1 MRLHT
6 LAISDRKVVTVLTS
20 NEIYAA
26 MAIELEKYGEANPE
40 NDRIASMV
48 MDDMLGCPVWA
59 GDPVDVA
66 SNWGDRLYAHSTGND
81 MDDAISYARRLPE
94 HLRKYRKGYSEYAGE
109 YEELCQRIISAI
121 RKANSDP
128 TEVIEYVW
136 EQWLSIENLEGIIM
150 NLGGRNEYTYEYDQ
164 VRKAN
169 LRGDYTKTYDEPLRP
184 PYTVKIPAR
193 VYKEQALLA
202 QGSPLVQMTEK
213 VRREQEILR
222 NEQAFL
228 AKMHSGSN
236 TQESGTAQPYQ
247 LAQPYQSQPVQL
259 AQPCPTQ
266 TAQTVQPYPAQT
278 VQTLQPYS
286 TQTAKQYPASVGKL
300 WDVCAVEG
308 FALSFF
314 VPLVGLVLSIAGIT
328 RCAKGKYSS
337 MGFAVAGVVVSLLL
351 LANNFSTPDGWLWW

>member
-1 MRLHT
+1 MRPHT
-6 LAISDRKVVTVLTS
+6 LAISDRKVVTMLTS

-26 MAIELEKYGEANPE
+26 MAIELEKYREVNPE

-59 GDPVDVA
+59 GDPIDVA
-66 SNWGDRLYAHSTGND
+66 SNWGDRLYAQSTGND
-81 MDDAISYARRLPE
+81 MDDAVSYARRLPE

-136 EQWLSIENLEGIIM
+136 DQWLSIENPEGIIM

-164 VRKAN
+164 VRRAN
-169 LRGDYTKTYDEPLRP
+169 MRGDYTKTYDKPLRP

-202 QGSPLVQMTEK
+202 QGDPSVQMTDK

-228 AKMHSGSN
+228 AEMHGGN
-236 TQESGTAQPYQ
+236 TQEPNTAQPR
-247 LAQPYQSQPVQL
+247 
-259 AQPCPTQ
+259 
-266 TAQTVQPYPAQT
+266 QPYPAQPS
-278 VQTLQPYS
+278 QPQQPYPAQPLQPVQPQQLYS
-286 TQTAKQYPASVGKL
+286 AQYPASVGKL

-308 FALSFF
+308 FALAFF
-314 VPLVGLVLSIAGIT
+314 VPLVGLVLSVVGIA
-328 RCAKGKYSS
+328 RCSKGKYNS

>member
-1 MRLHT
+1 MRPHT
-6 LAISDRKVVTVLTS
+6 LAISDRKVITVLTS

-26 MAIELEKYGEANPE
+26 MAIELEKYREANPE

-59 GDPVDVA
+59 GDPIDVA
-66 SNWGDRLYAHSTGND
+66 SNWGDRLYAQSTGND
-81 MDDAISYARRLPE
+81 MDDAVSYARRLPE

-136 EQWLSIENLEGIIM
+136 DQWLSIENPEGIIM

-164 VRKAN
+164 VRRAN
-169 LRGDYTKTYDEPLRP
+169 MRGDYTKTYDKPLRP

-202 QGSPLVQMTEK
+202 QGDPSVQMTDK

-228 AKMHSGSN
+228 AKLHGGN
-236 TQESGTAQPYQ
+236 TQEPNTVQPQ
-247 LAQPYQSQPVQL
+247 
-259 AQPCPTQ
+259 
-266 TAQTVQPYPAQT
+266 QPYPAQPYT
-278 VQTLQPYS
+278 PQPQQPYPP
-286 TQTAKQYPASVGKL
+286 QPVQAAQQYPASVGKL

-308 FALSFF
+308 FALAFF
-314 VPLVGLVLSIAGIT
+314 VPLVGLVLSVVGIA
-328 RCAKGKYSS
+328 RCSKGKYSS

>member
-1 MRLHT
+1 MRPHT
-6 LAISDRKVVTVLTS
+6 LAISDRKVITVLTS

-26 MAIELEKYGEANPE
+26 MAIELEKYREANPE

-59 GDPVDVA
+59 GDPIDVA
-66 SNWGDRLYAHSTGND
+66 SNRGDRLYAQSTGND
-81 MDDAISYARRLPE
+81 MDDAVSYARRLPE

-136 EQWLSIENLEGIIM
+136 QQWLSIENPEGIIM

-164 VRKAN
+164 VRRAN
-169 LRGDYTKTYDEPLRP
+169 MRGDYTKTYDKPLRP

-202 QGSPLVQMTEK
+202 QGDPSVQMTDK

-228 AKMHSGSN
+228 AELHSGNN
-236 TQESGTAQPYQ
+236 TQEYSTAQP
-247 LAQPYQSQPVQL
+247 AQPYPPQPRQAYTPQPVQ
-259 AQPCPTQ
+259 PT
-266 TAQTVQPYPAQT
+266 QPYPPQPVQAAQ
-278 VQTLQPYS
+278 
-286 TQTAKQYPASVGKL
+286 QYPAAVGKL

-308 FALSFF
+308 FALAFF
-314 VPLVGLVLSIAGIT
+314 VPLVGLVLSVVGIV
-328 RCAKGKYSS
+328 RCSKGKYSS

>member
-1 MRLHT
+1 M
-6 LAISDRKVVTVLTS
+6 LTS

-26 MAIELEKYGEANPE
+26 MAIELEKYREAYLG

-48 MDDMLGCPVWA
+48 MDDMLRCPVWS
-59 GDPVDVA
+59 GDPIDVA
-66 SNWGDRLYAHSTGND
+66 SNWGDILYDQSTGND
-81 MDDAISYARRLPE
+81 MDDAVSYARRLPE

-136 EQWLSIENLEGIIM
+136 DQWLSIENPEGIIM

-164 VRKAN
+164 VRRAN
-169 LRGDYTKTYDEPLRP
+169 MRGDYTKTYDKPLRP

-202 QGSPLVQMTEK
+202 QGDPSVQMTDK

-228 AKMHSGSN
+228 AKLHGGN
-236 TQESGTAQPYQ
+236 TQEPNTVQPR
-247 LAQPYQSQPVQL
+247 
-259 AQPCPTQ
+259 
-266 TAQTVQPYPAQT
+266 QPYPAQP
-278 VQTLQPYS
+278 LQPVHPQQPYPP
-286 TQTAKQYPASVGKL
+286 QPVQAAQQYPAAVGKL

-308 FALSFF
+308 FALAFF
-314 VPLVGLVLSIAGIT
+314 VPLVGLVLSVVGIA
-328 RCAKGKYSS
+328 RCSKGKYSS
-337 MGFAVAGVVVSLLL
+337 MGFAVAGVIVSLLL

>member
-6 LAISDRKVVTVLTS
+6 LAISDRKVITVLTS

-26 MAIELEKYGEANPE
+26 MAIELEKYREANPE

-59 GDPVDVA
+59 GDPIDVA
-66 SNWGDRLYAHSTGND
+66 SNWGDRLYAQSTGND
-81 MDDAISYARRLPE
+81 MDDAVSYARRLPE

-136 EQWLSIENLEGIIM
+136 DQWLSIENPEGIIM

-164 VRKAN
+164 VRRAN
-169 LRGDYTKTYDEPLRP
+169 MRGDYTKTYDKPLRP

-202 QGSPLVQMTEK
+202 QGDPSVQMTDK

-228 AKMHSGSN
+228 AKLHGGN
-236 TQESGTAQPYQ
+236 TQEPNTVQPQ
-247 LAQPYQSQPVQL
+247 
-259 AQPCPTQ
+259 
-266 TAQTVQPYPAQT
+266 QPYPAQPRQAYT
-278 VQTLQPYS
+278 PQPVQPTQPYPP
-286 TQTAKQYPASVGKL
+286 QPVQAAQQYPASVGKL

-308 FALSFF
+308 FALAFF
-314 VPLVGLVLSIAGIT
+314 VPLVGLVLSVVGIA
-328 RCAKGKYSS
+328 RCSKGKYNS

>member
-1 MRLHT
+1 MRPHT
-6 LAISDRKVVTVLTS
+6 LAISDRKVITVLTS

-26 MAIELEKYGEANPE
+26 MAIELEKYREANPE

-59 GDPVDVA
+59 GDPIDVA
-66 SNWGDRLYAHSTGND
+66 SNWGDRLYAQSTGND
-81 MDDAISYARRLPE
+81 MDDAVSYARRLPE

-136 EQWLSIENLEGIIM
+136 DQWLSIENPEGIIM

-164 VRKAN
+164 VRRAN
-169 LRGDYTKTYDEPLRP
+169 MRGDYTKTYDKPLRP

-202 QGSPLVQMTEK
+202 QGDPSVQMTDK

-228 AKMHSGSN
+228 AKLHGGN
-236 TQESGTAQPYQ
+236 TQEPNTVQPQ
-247 LAQPYQSQPVQL
+247 
-259 AQPCPTQ
+259 
-266 TAQTVQPYPAQT
+266 QPYPAQPRQAYT
-278 VQTLQPYS
+278 PQPVQPTQPYPP
-286 TQTAKQYPASVGKL
+286 QPVQAAQQYPASVGKL

-308 FALSFF
+308 FALAFF
-314 VPLVGLVLSIAGIT
+314 VPLVGLVLSVVGIA
-328 RCAKGKYSS
+328 RCSKGKYSS

>member
-6 LAISDRKVVTVLTS
+6 LAISDRKVITVLTS

-26 MAIELEKYGEANPE
+26 MAIELEKYREANPE

-59 GDPVDVA
+59 GDPIDVA
-66 SNWGDRLYAHSTGND
+66 SNWGDRLYAQSTGND
-81 MDDAISYARRLPE
+81 MDDAVSYARRLPE

-136 EQWLSIENLEGIIM
+136 DQWLSIENPEGIIM

-164 VRKAN
+164 VRRAN
-169 LRGDYTKTYDEPLRP
+169 MRGDYTKTYDKPLRP

-202 QGSPLVQMTEK
+202 QGDPSVQMTDK

-228 AKMHSGSN
+228 AKLHGGN
-236 TQESGTAQPYQ
+236 TQEPNTVQPQ
-247 LAQPYQSQPVQL
+247 
-259 AQPCPTQ
+259 
-266 TAQTVQPYPAQT
+266 QPYPAQPRQAYT
-278 VQTLQPYS
+278 PQPVQPTQPYS
-286 TQTAKQYPASVGKL
+286 PQPVQAAQQYPASVGKL

-308 FALSFF
+308 FALAFF
-314 VPLVGLVLSIAGIT
+314 VPLVGLVLSVVGIA
-328 RCAKGKYSS
+328 RCSKGKYSS

>member
-6 LAISDRKVVTVLTS
+6 LAISDRKVITVLTS

-26 MAIELEKYGEANPE
+26 MAIELEKYREANPE

-59 GDPVDVA
+59 GDPIDVA
-66 SNWGDRLYAHSTGND
+66 SNWGDRLYAQSTGND
-81 MDDAISYARRLPE
+81 MDDAVSYARRLPE

-136 EQWLSIENLEGIIM
+136 DQWLSIENPEGIIM

-164 VRKAN
+164 VRRAN
-169 LRGDYTKTYDEPLRP
+169 MRGDYTKTYDKPLRP

-202 QGSPLVQMTEK
+202 QGDPSVQMTDK

-228 AKMHSGSN
+228 AKLHGGN
-236 TQESGTAQPYQ
+236 TQEPNTAQPR
-247 LAQPYQSQPVQL
+247 
-259 AQPCPTQ
+259 
-266 TAQTVQPYPAQT
+266 QPYPAQPQQAYT
-278 VQTLQPYS
+278 PQPVQPTQPYPP
-286 TQTAKQYPASVGKL
+286 QPVQAAQQYPASVGKL

-308 FALSFF
+308 FALAFF
-314 VPLVGLVLSIAGIT
+314 VPLVGLVLSVVGIA
-328 RCAKGKYSS
+328 RCSKGKYSS